1 MKGENEENI
10 VRLAKKKDTASL
22 RKLYDS
28 HVQYLTAVCSRYI
41 GEKDGV
47 KDVLQESFIK
57 IFSAIDRFEWK
68 GEGALRAWMKR
79 IVINESLMYLRS
91 KVRNGQISF
100 VEEPPDTIEEED
112 PQIDDIPMSV
122 LQKIIRGL
130 PTGYRT
136 VFNLYAFEGKTH
148 KEIASA
154 LGISENTSYSQFS
167 RAKSI
172 LAKQIKEYLRNEQ

>member
-1 MKGENEENI
+1 M
-10 VRLAKKKDTASL
+10 
-22 RKLYDS
+22 
-28 HVQYLTAVCSRYI
+28 
-41 GEKDGV
+41 
-47 KDVLQESFIK
+47 
-57 IFSAIDRFEWK
+57 
-68 GEGALRAWMKR
+68 
-79 IVINESLMYLRS
+79 
-91 KVRNGQISF
+91 
-100 VEEPPDTIEEED
+100 EEPPDTIEEED